1 MNKKKHGFDQFPG
14 LIMLDTF
21 LGQLRYISVDFCWAR
36 FIAVLLA
43 LCMFYCRLAHL
54 VLPRP
59 TTFLPPHYLSR
70 LDQAAQLIVCPQPVP
85 CQSEAHFCGGKT
97 LNKVEFYSLVI

>member
-1 MNKKKHGFDQFPG
+1 MALTS

-21 LGQLRYISVDFCWAR
+21 LGQLRYISVDLCWAR

-59 TTFLPPHYLSR
+59 TTFLPPHYLPYLPQGLTDAESMQYAESKI
-70 LDQAAQLIVCPQPVP
+70 LVCW
-85 CQSEAHFCGGKT
+85 K
-97 LNKVEFYSLVI
+97 